1 MGQEH
6 STAGRRRSSV
16 ADPNYTYVSLQV
28 NQEEQGKTIQPHVS
42 YEQRC
47 NNKLLKVGFNG
58 VWSVANPAISNCP
71 CSRIGHFHTYDP
83 LTNKEYIGYGLDS
96 KEHTLNDVWCID
108 LIKRKWE
115 KVEITGYIPEPRT
128 GSSAVFNKGII
139 YIFGGYSMPTYYA
152 DLHCIN
158 VNTGVC
164 TQIQTTGSIPTPR
177 TSPLLGYYNNKMYV
191 WGGFDRTFP
200 TELYTLDFT
209 TMTWTSKDTNLTGRT
224 TAPYTI
230 IDSDLYSYGAS
241 RASTVLHIDLKN
253 GFIEEIP
260 CIGSCPPDSVQ
271 CAGMAA
277 TKEILFWFGGK
288 SEADFGFVY
297 AYDIRSSWWFIF
309 QMRPDGESVSF
320 NDGVIDEFGLFQIP
334 HIWSYSMQYEHK
346 TRELIGLFGF
356 PMKEPPPIF
365 IVGISEAL
373 GVIHLRDDMLSII
386 RRALPKDAE

>member
-6 STAGRRRSSV
+6 SSTNKNSKPPPN
-16 ADPNYTYVSLQV
+16 PNYTYVSLQV
-28 NQEEQGKTIQPHVS
+28 NQEESDELIQPHVS

-47 NNKLLKVGFNG
+47 NNKLLNVAFNG
-58 VWSVANPAISNCP
+58 VWSVANTSISNSP
-71 CSRIGHFHTYDP
+71 CSRIGHFHSYDP
-83 LTNKEYIGYGLDS
+83 LTGKEYIGYGLDS
-96 KEHTLNDVWCID
+96 HENTLNDVWSID
-108 LIKRKWE
+108 LIERKWE
-115 KVEITGYIPEPRT
+115 RVNITGYIPEPRT
-128 GSSAVFNKGII
+128 GASAVFSKGNI
-139 YIFGGYSMPTYYA
+139 YIFGGYSKPNYFN

-164 TQIQTTGSIPTPR
+164 TKIETKGLIPTPR
-177 TSPLLGYYNNKMYV
+177 TSPLLGYYNKKMYV

-200 TELYTLDFT
+200 TELYTLDFD
-209 TMTWTSKDTNLTGRT
+209 TMTWTRKDTGLTGRT

-241 RASTVLHIDLKN
+241 RASTVFHLDLKN
-253 GFIEEIP
+253 GNIEEIH
-260 CIGSCPPDSVQ
+260 CIGACPPDTVQ

-288 SEADFGFVY
+288 TETDFGFVY
-297 AYDIRSSWWFIF
+297 AYDIKSSWWFIF
-309 QMRPDGESVSF
+309 QMRPDCESVSF

-334 HIWSYSMQYEHK
+334 QQWSYSMQYEHK

-373 GVIHLRDDMLSII
+373 GVIHLRDDMLSVI
-386 RRALPKDAE
+386 RQEFPKDT